1 MTSTDGLRRGVLV
14 IVTDDP
20 ISVPVGTK
28 TLDRIFN
35 ILGKTVDEVGFC
47 DARPKILFH
56 RSSPAF
62 TELDTKSAIFETG
75 IKVID

>member
-1 MTSTDGLRRGVLV
+1 MLSTLV
-14 IVTDDP
+14 IQLP
-20 ISVPVGTK
+20 LGTG
-28 TLDRIFN
+28 RIFN

-62 TELDTKSAIFETG
+62 TELDTKSAIFVIN
-75 IKVID
+75 IKVIN